1 MNKSKKD
8 NSEQGMRLS
17 QSKLNEFII
26 SNFPRISVDK
36 TYSVLNDDV
45 FEADI
50 PEFLNIIDDYDK
62 KGLYK
67 KYGVFPLNYGN

>member
-1 MNKSKKD
+1 MK
-8 NSEQGMRLS
+8 LS

-36 TYSVLNDDV
+36 TYSVFNDDV
-45 FEADI
+45 FEPDI
-50 PEFLNIIDDYDK
+50 PEFLNKIDDYDK

-67 KYGVFPLNYGN
+67 KYGN